1 MNSKRIL
8 IPIFGS
14 DVAPRF
20 DLATEILLTSTDS
33 QPDYEKEKI
42 IVLPQASAEQLCHQI
57 LTEGV
62 QVVICGGIEEEY
74 YHYLIWKKVEVIDS
88 VIGTYNAALAAYKNG
103 HLSSG
108 AILKG

>member
-1 MNSKRIL
+1 MISKKIL

-20 DLATEILLTSTDS
+20 DLATEILVTHTDS
-33 QPDYEKEKI
+33 EIDHEKEKI

-62 QVVICGGIEEEY
+62 QVVVCGAIEEEY

-88 VIGTYNAALAAYKNG
+88 VIGTYNAALATYKKG
-103 HLSSG
+103 ELSSG
-108 AILKG
+108 AILKD